1 MSGTGIRILKSLM
14 ALSLTGNVGV
24 RTYAV
29 GAAISRRRRM
39 TSFSDPKVKAAFD
52 AFPPRLRG
60 PLLKLREV
68 ILKTAAE
75 TPDVGKLT
83 ETLKWGEPAY
93 LPAKPN
99 VGTTVRIGA
108 VKGSNDRYAAFFHCQ
123 TTLLPTFR
131 EMYPDVF
138 VFEGNRAL
146 IFTVGKSIA
155 VGPFKHCVALALTYH
170 RRK

>member
-1 MSGTGIRILKSLM
+1 
-14 ALSLTGNVGV
+14 
-24 RTYAV
+24 
-29 GAAISRRRRM
+29 M
-39 TSFSDPKVKAAFD
+39 TPFSDPKVKAAFD
-52 AFPPRLRG
+52 GYAPGLRA
-60 PLLKLREV
+60 PLLKLREI

-75 TPDVGKLT
+75 TPGVGKLT

-93 LPAKPN
+93 LPTKPN

-131 EMYPDVF
+131 EMYPDAF

-146 IFTVGKSIA
+146 IFTVGSA
-155 VGPFKHCVALALTYH
+155 APVAPFKHCVALALTYH
-170 RRK
+170 MRKGRAYA